1 MFNQKPTRHPVMI
14 AVAATSLLTAG
25 YAFAAEQAPSGAAPL
40 SAQDRAM
47 DTDAGRL
54 SKDGAQGY
62 RDVALARLA
71 IFDGRTTDAKNFVDA
86 ADTAFGKAKT
96 DRTVFIKA
104 ESALMPPNDQANS
117 VEAAKKGAANAVPSS
132 QADATPANQPK
143 NGSAPNE
150 SQSADA
156 ATPKAWLPV
165 DGEISVN
172 EDFTANPAK
181 AAAVSDANKSLAK
194 GDRQGAREKLKL
206 AQVDLDYVLAVVPL
220 NQTINDVH
228 QAATLV
234 DAGKFY
240 EASQQLRQ
248 VQDSTRYD
256 MVDVTGTPDNTK
268 GKTAANGGT
277 TAAVPMTGASK
288 PTANK

>member
-1 MFNQKPTRHPVMI
+1 MSKHSLRQSVMV
-14 AVAATSLLTAG
+14 AVAATTMLTGG
-25 YAFAAEQAPSGAAPL
+25 YAFAANDQAPTNPAP
-40 SAQDRAM
+40 STQDKAV
-47 DTDAGRL
+47 DKDAGKL
-54 SKDGAQGY
+54 SVDGAQGF

-71 IFDGRTTDAKNFVDA
+71 IFDGKTADAKKFVDA
-86 ADTAFGKAKT
+86 ADAAFGKAKT
-96 DRTVFIKA
+96 DRTVFVKA
-104 ESALMPPNDQANS
+104 ESALMPPDTQSDNGNA
-117 VEAAKKGAANAVPSS
+117 AAKGASNAVPSS
-132 QADATPANQPK
+132 QANAAPPA
-143 NGSAPNE
+143 GSANNGAPKGIQN
-150 SQSADA
+150 ADT

-172 EDFTANPAK
+172 EDFSANPTK

-194 GDRQGAREKLKL
+194 GDRKGAMEKLKL

-234 DAGKFY
+234 DGGKFY

-256 MVDVTGTPDNTK
+256 MVDVVGTPGASK
-268 GKTAANGGT
+268 AMANGGP
-277 TAAVPMTGASK
+277 ANGAPMTGASK
-288 PTANK
+288 PAANH